1 MGITVVFGTSIAT
14 IFGVFLIPML
24 FIIVENIGHRGK
36 SFNTVKKSDGKQQ
49 GSGA

>member
-1 MGITVVFGTSIAT
+1 MGITVVFGTSVAT

-36 SFNTVKKSDGKQQ
+36 SFSKVKETEQQ
-49 GSGA
+49 